1 MGLGRDGFWTTS
13 SSFLPPLT
21 GSEGEE
27 DKLVNLALESGIGM
41 GGGLGIVWKVEGDR
55 EQRERIIVQLSIC
68 SKSRIPEKYV
78 NEKNCGHVPE
88 KRYFVRSS
96 LLKREKMPS

>member
-1 MGLGRDGFWTTS
+1 
-13 SSFLPPLT
+13 
-21 GSEGEE
+21 
-27 DKLVNLALESGIGM
+27 M

-88 KRYFVRSS
+88 KRFFYCAPLSS
-96 LLKREKMPS
+96 REKRCHL